1 MNPKDR
7 HPLGK
12 TGLSVSRFGLGGA
25 PLGNL
30 YSPLPEQQ
38 AQDTI
43 QRAYDQGVLLFDTA
57 PLYGYGLSEHR
68 MGHTLRTKERKDYVL
83 CTKVGRYLLPQT
95 AGEVQHNIFKIN
107 PSFKTFTDYSYEGTM
122 RAVEQSYQRLGIY
135 PVDILLIHDLEPEH
149 YSDLGEYNR
158 QFEIAMK
165 GAYHALN
172 ELKRSG
178 DIKAIGVGLNSVQ
191 GCLNFSREGDFDCFM
206 LAGRYTLLE
215 QESLEELLPI
225 CLQKNISILIAGSY
239 NSGILAT
246 GAVPGAKY
254 DYQPAPAEIME
265 KVSRIEAVC
274 QRYNTPLAA
283 AAIQFPLA
291 HPAIAAVVSGAAKPE
306 EVDQN
311 MQLMSRPIPH
321 DLWQELKHEGL
332 LREDAPVASDEDIDY
347 FKKKIV

>member
-1 MNPKDR
+1 MNPTKT

-12 TGLSVSRFGLGGA
+12 TGLTVSRFGLGGA

-30 YSPLPEQQ
+30 YTPLPEAQ
-38 AQDTI
+38 AQATI
-43 QRAYDQGVLLFDTA
+43 QRAYEQGVILFDTA

-95 AGEVQHNIFKIN
+95 VGDVKHDIFKIN
-107 PSFKTFTDYSYEGTM
+107 PSFKTCLDYSYDGVM

-135 PVDILLIHDLEPEH
+135 PADILLIHDLEPENF
-149 YSDLGEYNR
+149 SDLAEYH
-158 QFEIAMK
+158 QHFDLAMK
-165 GAYHALN
+165 GAYLALN

-178 DIKAIGVGLNSVQ
+178 DIKAIGVGLNSIQ

-225 CLQKNISILIAGSY
+225 CLQKDISILIAGSY

-246 GAVPGAKY
+246 GAVPGAKFNY
-254 DYQPAPAEIME
+254 EPAPAEIME
-265 KVSRIEAVC
+265 KVARIEAVC
-274 QRYNTPLAA
+274 QRHNTPLPA

-291 HPAIAAVVSGAAKPE
+291 HPAVATVVSGAAKPE

-311 MQLMSRPIPH
+311 MQWMSQAIP
-321 DLWQELKHEGL
+321 DELWQELKHEGL
-332 LREDAPVASDEDIDY
+332 LRKDAPIPSEGA
-347 FKKKIV
+347 

>member
-1 MNPKDR
+1 MNPKDTR
-7 HPLGK
+7 SLGK
-12 TGLSVSRFGLGGA
+12 TELSVSRFGLGGA

-30 YSPLPEQQ
+30 YNPLPEQQ

-68 MGHTLRTKERKDYVL
+68 MGHALRTKERKDYVL
-83 CTKVGRYLLPQT
+83 CTKVGRYLFPQT
-95 AGEVQHNIFKIN
+95 GGEVKHDIFKIN
-107 PSFKTFTDYSYEGTM
+107 PSFKTVTDYSYEGTM

-135 PVDILLIHDLEPEH
+135 PVDILLIHDLEPEA
-149 YSDLGEYNR
+149 YSDPEEYQR
-158 QFEIAMK
+158 QFDIAMK
-165 GAYHALN
+165 GAYLALD

-178 DIKAIGVGLNSVQ
+178 DIKAIGVGVNSIQ
-191 GCLNFSREGDFDCFM
+191 ACLNFSREGDFDCFM

-254 DYQPAPAEIME
+254 NYQPAPPEIME
-265 KVSRIEAVC
+265 KVNRIEAVC
-274 QRYNTPLAA
+274 QRHNTPLAA

-311 MQLMSRPIPH
+311 MQLMSRSIPNA
-321 DLWQELKHEGL
+321 LWQELKHEGL
-332 LREDAPVASDEDIDY
+332 LREDAPVASNEE
-347 FKKKIV
+347 